1 MRDVAVIGVG
11 ETEFGELWDRSF
23 RDLGIEAGLK
33 AIQDAKLRSEDI
45 DAVYIGNMSA
55 GKFID
60 QEHVSALVADYSGLA
75 DMHLPTVRVEGGG
88 ACGAIALLQA
98 RLAIASGMH
107 DIVVVG
113 GAEKMTDV
121 GDVQAA
127 EILSSTADQEWESVF
142 GATFAGLY
150 AMMARR
156 HMYEFGTT
164 REQLAAVAVKNHKN
178 GALNPEAQFQK
189 EITIETVLQAPRV
202 AEPLGVFDC
211 APLSDG
217 AAAVVLCE
225 MQKARKFSDTP
236 IRIAGSGQASDF
248 LALHDRRDLT
258 TLDATVIAGKRAFHE
273 ARLQPK
279 DVQVAEVH
287 DNFTISEILAIEDL
301 RFIEKGKGG
310 PATAEGL
317 TALNGKVSVNTS
329 GGLKARGQPVGATG
343 VAQAVEIVRQLLG
356 EAGKRQVVGA
366 RHGHGHPRRTGPVR
380 DAEALRDGDH
390 RDGRGRPAHVSI
402 DRRKSRGCYDRDE
415 GPILLPE
422 TWPGRGGGRHP
433 LRVQVPARRLIG
445 APRVSFDSQT
455 PSACS
460 QNRVRSEHLAFMT
473 QHAIPLSGSGGT
485 TKRPRSQAEEASPK
499 PTSPSTR
506 PSSRHGSF
514 ARLRTWFRRSPPP
527 ALLMRQPVAPS
538 VVLACERCGF
548 DYTVTRIEVGGGKEA
563 NIWSCDCGSRYI
575 PPGGVP
581 TSQLVRP

>member
-1 MRDVAVIGVG
+1 
-11 ETEFGELWDRSF
+11 
-23 RDLGIEAGLK
+23 
-33 AIQDAKLRSEDI
+33 
-45 DAVYIGNMSA
+45 
-55 GKFID
+55 
-60 QEHVSALVADYSGLA
+60 
-75 DMHLPTVRVEGGG
+75 
-88 ACGAIALLQA
+88 
-98 RLAIASGMH
+98 
-107 DIVVVG
+107 
-113 GAEKMTDV
+113 
-121 GDVQAA
+121 
-127 EILSSTADQEWESVF
+127 
-142 GATFAGLY
+142 
-150 AMMARR
+150 MARR

-225 MQKARKFSDTP
+225 MQKARKFNDTP

-343 VAQAVEIVRQLLG
+343 VAQAVEIVRQLRG

-366 RHGHGHPRRTGPVR
+366 RHGLTHT
-380 DAEALRDGDH
+380 L
-390 RDGRGRPAHVSI
+390 
-402 DRRKSRGCYDRDE
+402 
-415 GPILLPE
+415 
-422 TWPGRGGGRHP
+422 
-433 LRVQVPARRLIG
+433 
-445 APRVSFDSQT
+445 
-455 PSACS
+455 
-460 QNRVRSEHLAFMT
+460 
-473 QHAIPLSGSGGT
+473 GGT
-485 TKRPRSQAEEASPK
+485 GATA
-499 PTSPSTR
+499 
-506 PSSRHGSF
+506 
-514 ARLRTWFRRSPPP
+514 
-527 ALLMRQPVAPS
+527 
-538 VVLACERCGF
+538 VVHLFERG
-548 DYTVTRIEVGGGKEA
+548 D
-563 NIWSCDCGSRYI
+563 
-575 PPGGVP
+575 
-581 TSQLVRP
+581 

>member
-1 MRDVAVIGVG
+1 MRCSTSRTGSSPCGPRSSSGSRIRRSTLASASETSGTRTVARSWSASARSSTRRRPEIGFSRWATVAARVPMRSTSRSQTRSRRSAATPHRRSRNKSRTMCSSTTRRTRSIAGRSSCGRPEPLRDVSVIGVG

-60 QEHVSALVADYSGLA
+60 QEHISALVADYSGLA

-121 GDVQAA
+121 GDVQ
-127 EILSSTADQEWESVF
+127 
-142 GATFAGLY
+142 
-150 AMMARR
+150 
-156 HMYEFGTT
+156 
-164 REQLAAVAVKNHKN
+164 AAVAVKNHKN

-310 PATAEGL
+310 PATADGL

-343 VAQAVEIVRQLLG
+343 VAQAVEIVRQLRG

-366 RHGHGHPRRTGPVR
+366 RHGLTHT
-380 DAEALRDGDH
+380 L
-390 RDGRGRPAHVSI
+390 
-402 DRRKSRGCYDRDE
+402 
-415 GPILLPE
+415 
-422 TWPGRGGGRHP
+422 
-433 LRVQVPARRLIG
+433 
-445 APRVSFDSQT
+445 
-455 PSACS
+455 
-460 QNRVRSEHLAFMT
+460 
-473 QHAIPLSGSGGT
+473 GGT
-485 TKRPRSQAEEASPK
+485 GATA
-499 PTSPSTR
+499 
-506 PSSRHGSF
+506 
-514 ARLRTWFRRSPPP
+514 
-527 ALLMRQPVAPS
+527 
-538 VVLACERCGF
+538 VVHIFERG
-548 DYTVTRIEVGGGKEA
+548 D
-563 NIWSCDCGSRYI
+563 
-575 PPGGVP
+575 
-581 TSQLVRP
+581 

>member
-107 DIVVVG
+107 DIVVV
-113 GAEKMTDV
+113 
-121 GDVQAA
+121 
-127 EILSSTADQEWESVF
+127 LC
-142 GATFAGLY
+142 
-150 AMMARR
+150 
-156 HMYEFGTT
+156 
-164 REQLAAVAVKNHKN
+164 
-178 GALNPEAQFQK
+178 EAQ
-189 EITIETVLQAPRV
+189 R
-202 AEPLGVFDC
+202 
-211 APLSDG
+211 
-217 AAAVVLCE
+217 
-225 MQKARKFSDTP
+225 ARKFSDTP

-273 ARLQPK
+273 AKMMPK

-343 VAQAVEIVRQLLG
+343 VAQAVEIVRQLRG

-366 RHGHGHPRRTGPVR
+366 RHGLTHT
-380 DAEALRDGDH
+380 L
-390 RDGRGRPAHVSI
+390 
-402 DRRKSRGCYDRDE
+402 
-415 GPILLPE
+415 
-422 TWPGRGGGRHP
+422 
-433 LRVQVPARRLIG
+433 
-445 APRVSFDSQT
+445 
-455 PSACS
+455 
-460 QNRVRSEHLAFMT
+460 
-473 QHAIPLSGSGGT
+473 GGT
-485 TKRPRSQAEEASPK
+485 GATA
-499 PTSPSTR
+499 
-506 PSSRHGSF
+506 
-514 ARLRTWFRRSPPP
+514 
-527 ALLMRQPVAPS
+527 
-538 VVLACERCGF
+538 VVHLFERG
-548 DYTVTRIEVGGGKEA
+548 D
-563 NIWSCDCGSRYI
+563 
-575 PPGGVP
+575 
-581 TSQLVRP
+581 

>member
-1 MRDVAVIGVG
+1 MRDVAIIGVG

-60 QEHVSALVADYSGLA
+60 QEHVSALVADYAGLA

-88 ACGAIALLQA
+88 ACGAIALLQG

-121 GDVQAA
+121 GEVQ
-127 EILSSTADQEWESVF
+127 WETVF

-156 HMYEFGTT
+156 HMYEYGTT
-164 REQLAAVAVKNHKN
+164 REQMAAVAVKNHKN

-189 EITIETVLQAPRV
+189 EITIDTVLQAPWV
-202 AEPLGVFDC
+202 AEPLGLFDC

-225 MQKARKFSDTP
+225 MQKARKFTDTP

-258 TLDATVIAGKRAFHE
+258 MMDATVVAGKRAFQE
-273 ARLQPK
+273 ARLEPK
-279 DVQVAEVH
+279 DIQVAEVH

-301 RFIEKGKGG
+301 RFVEKGKGG
-310 PATAEGL
+310 PATADGL
-317 TALNGKVSVNTS
+317 TALNGKISVNTS

-343 VAQAVEIVRQLLG
+343 VAQAVEIVRQLRG
-356 EAGKRQVVGA
+356 QGGKRQVVGA
-366 RHGHGHPRRTGPVR
+366 R
-380 DAEALRDGDH
+380 
-390 RDGRGRPAHVSI
+390 RGLTHT
-402 DRRKSRGCYDRDE
+402 
-415 GPILLPE
+415 L
-422 TWPGRGGGRHP
+422 
-433 LRVQVPARRLIG
+433 
-445 APRVSFDSQT
+445 
-455 PSACS
+455 
-460 QNRVRSEHLAFMT
+460 
-473 QHAIPLSGSGGT
+473 GGT
-485 TKRPRSQAEEASPK
+485 GATA
-499 PTSPSTR
+499 
-506 PSSRHGSF
+506 
-514 ARLRTWFRRSPPP
+514 
-527 ALLMRQPVAPS
+527 
-538 VVLACERCGF
+538 VVHIFERG
-548 DYTVTRIEVGGGKEA
+548 D
-563 NIWSCDCGSRYI
+563 
-575 PPGGVP
+575 
-581 TSQLVRP
+581 